1 MSNSPAVKTILVL
14 AASPVDRVRLRL
26 YEEVREIEEGLRL
39 SKYRD
44 KIKLQS
50 RWAVRI
56 KDLRRALLDIEPQIV
71 HFCGHGV
78 DEGLIF
84 EDEQGKSKLVSTEA
98 LANLFELFAGR
109 VEGVVLNACYSQAQ
123 AKAMIQ
129 HVGYVI
135 GMSKDIGDEAAINFA
150 VGFYDALGS
159 GRNVEDAYKFGRNAI
174 QLQGIPEHLTPIIQI
189 NTALKAALAN
199 KQETIT
205 QTTTITPPAAKPQP
219 KLDRLKL
226 IKLLNDIP
234 PQQLDMLLF
243 AVDAPNGVIPPNNA
257 PQGDRAAAFLRWAQ
271 SPTGCGL
278 EALQQQLD
286 NILGL

>member
-1 MSNSPAVKTILVL
+1 MNYSPAVKTIIVL
-14 AASPVDRVRLRL
+14 AASPVDQAKLRL
-26 YEEVREIEEGLRL
+26 DVEVREIAEGLQL

-44 KIKLQS
+44 QIKLES

-56 KDLRRALLDIEPQIV
+56 NDLRRALLDIEPQIV

-84 EDEQGKSKLVSTEA
+84 ENEQGKSQLVNTEA

-109 VEGVVLNACYSQAQ
+109 VECIVLNACYSEAQ

-135 GMSKDIGDEAAINFA
+135 GMNKAIGDKAAINFA
-150 VGFYDALGS
+150 VGFYDALGG
-159 GRNVEDAYKFGRNAI
+159 GRTVEDAYKFGRNAI
-174 QLQGIPEHLTPIIQI
+174 QMQGIHEHLTPVIQI
-189 NTALKAALAN
+189 NTALKAALG
-199 KQETIT
+199 TT
-205 QTTTITPPAAKPQP
+205 QTIHFTPQPAKPKP
-219 KLDRLKL
+219 KIDRLKL

-243 AVDAPNGVIPPNNA
+243 AVDAPNGVVPPLTA
-257 PQGDRAAAFLRWAQ
+257 PQGDRAAALLRWAQ

-278 EALQQQLD
+278 DTLQQELD
-286 NILGL
+286 NILSP